1 MTTPATTTVLVAD
14 DHAVVRHGVRSILNA
29 QPDFEVRAEACDGVE
44 AVEKAV
50 ALRPG
55 ARHPRRVD
63 AAHVR
68 PRRGGRA
75 RRAAP
80 PRSAC

>member
-1 MTTPATTTVLVAD
+1 MTAPATTTVLVAD

-50 ALRPG
+50 ALR
-55 ARHPRRVD
+55 RRSSSSTCRCR
-63 AAHVR
+63 ACPASTPR
-68 PRRGGRA
+68 PRS
-75 RRAAP
+75 RAAP
-80 PRSAC
+80 PRSGC